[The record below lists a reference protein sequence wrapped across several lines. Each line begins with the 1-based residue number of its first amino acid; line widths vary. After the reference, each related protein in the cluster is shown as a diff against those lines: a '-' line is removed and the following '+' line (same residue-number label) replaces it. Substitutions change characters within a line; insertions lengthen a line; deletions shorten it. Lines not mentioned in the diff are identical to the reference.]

1 MWHNKELLT
10 QTNQKSLL
18 RSSVWIITLV
28 LTILRTSKRRE
39 SRNRTLV
46 INLYIL
52 TVCLSHWDDPTKGAC
67 RRRSSSPSPHATPVR
82 RPRFVSELRSLPIDL
97 SQLTSF
103 YESPRV
109 PSCTCCHDLSA
120 GRWEGYSIEVNAIN
134 ICYLTTLLLSSLPL
148 RNSYLRNG
156 DLESRFFFSNDP

>member
-1 MWHNKELLT
+1 MYT
-10 QTNQKSLL
+10 YSLP
-18 RSSVWIITLV
+18 ITLK
-28 LTILRTSKRRE
+28 TIQRRG
-39 SRNRTLV
+39 RV
-46 INLYIL
+46 GG
-52 TVCLSHWDDPTKGAC
+52 VPAHHP
-67 RRRSSSPSPHATPVR
+67 PHPTPVR

-120 GRWEGYSIEVNAIN
+120 GRWEGYSTEVNAIN

-156 DLESRFFFSNDP
+156 DLESRFFFQWPLKNGEPFLMNQVECHPIVLHEPIALIIDRGISLSVSSLRKRK